1 MSKITANSNKVVI
14 KRPEAATQSPGGIVL
29 PESSQHKVCS
39 GVVISVTSN
48 YNDEEFD
55 MPDFFLKS
63 GDMVVF
69 KEYSGT
75 ELEIDNET
83 YVVVDLNDILVK
95 IGE

>member
-1 MSKITANSNKVVI
+1 MSKIIANANKVVI
-14 KRPEAATQSPGGIVL
+14 KRPEAATHSPGGIVL

-39 GVVISVTSN
+39 GVVISVTRDDIFN
-48 YNDEEFD
+48 FTIKD
-55 MPDFFLKS
+55 
-63 GDMVVF
+63 GDIVVF